1 MPIRA
6 GHTRAGRARW
16 KNPVK
21 ALYERAL
28 TLGPQ
33 PRFLGCLGDLH
44 NGRGSERVAGSVCLR
59 SDFIELPD
67 SPDPFASQDRQG
79 ELFGEG
85 VDARHLLC
93 PPRFGIA
100 VDLVSGASQ
109 TGNTIAV

>member
-67 SPDPFASQDRQG
+67 SPDPFASQDRQRKLIG
-79 ELFGEG
+79 QGAGAGHRPATPLRGS
-85 VDARHLLC
+85 
-93 PPRFGIA
+93 
-100 VDLVSGASQ
+100 VSR
-109 TGNTIAV
+109 